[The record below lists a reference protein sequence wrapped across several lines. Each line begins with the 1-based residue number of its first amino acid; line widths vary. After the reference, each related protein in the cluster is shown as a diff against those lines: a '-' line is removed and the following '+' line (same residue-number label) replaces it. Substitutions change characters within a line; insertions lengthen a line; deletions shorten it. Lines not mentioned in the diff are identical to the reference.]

1 MIKILFFA
9 DTHLGFDHP
18 IRPQIDRR
26 RRGYDFF
33 KNFNKVLNYA
43 VEQKVD
49 LVINGGDFF
58 DTDNVHTEIV
68 NLAYETVFDFA
79 EKGIPFLIVPGNH
92 ERSVLPDSILMRH
105 PDIFVIDEP
114 KTVYFQ
120 IKDADI
126 AVSGFPYIKKTIRTE
141 FPSVAEKLLED
152 RPFADIN
159 LLLMHQSIEG
169 ATVGPQNY
177 TFRNRVDVL
186 NTKDIPDE
194 FDCILSG
201 HIHRRQILWTK
212 TGKPIIYPGS
222 IERTS
227 IAEKDEDKGF
237 YVLSFDRIDDEYK
250 LADTDFVTLPA
261 RPMHE
266 IEITFSTRDQRK
278 LGDWLKA
285 EMHFLEKNSILKI
298 KCKVQETKRL
308 LKAEFLREIIP
319 ETMNYTI
326 STKYKTKNAS

>member
-26 RRGYDFF
+26 RRGHDFF

-43 VEQKVD
+43 VDNKID

-105 PDIFVIDEP
+105 PEIFVIDEP

-126 AVSGFPYIKKTIRTE
+126 AVSGFPYIKKTVRTE
-141 FPSVAEKLLED
+141 FPAVAEKLLED

-177 TFRNRVDVL
+177 AFRRRVDVL
-186 NTKDIPDE
+186 DIKDIPDV
-194 FDCILSG
+194 FDCTLSG
-201 HIHRRQILWTK
+201 HIHRQQILWTEA
-212 TGKPIIYPGS
+212 GKPVIYPGS

-227 IAEKDEDKGF
+227 IAEKDEEKGF
-237 YVLSFDRIDDEYK
+237 YVLSFERESEEYK
-250 LADTDFVTLPA
+250 LSDTNFVTLPA

-266 IEITFSTRDQRK
+266 IEITFSTRNQSK

-285 EMHFLEKNSILKI
+285 ELHFLEKDTILKI
-298 KCKVQETKRL
+298 KCKDPETKRL
-308 LKAEFLREIIP
+308 LKAEFLREVIP
-319 ETMNYTI
+319 DTMNYTI

>member
-201 HIHRRQILWTK
+201 HIHRQQILWTK
-212 TGKPIIYPGS
+212 AGKPIIYPGS